1 MATAAHPEGSS
12 RRADIL
18 FTLSVLALLIVVY
31 LARSVLMLIYVSALF
46 AVVITP
52 AINAV
57 RRIRVGRWRPGR
69 GLAVVI
75 ILVGGLLLLTLFV
88 VLALPPI
95 LRDLQGFAAD
105 LPRRTAGL
113 MSRIRNL
120 PLTSEF
126 DPAVLEGHAAAAV
139 GGAFGVF
146 RGILGGVFG
155 VFSCAILTAYFI
167 LDGSRAFYWLMS
179 LFPLSQRPRLEATML
194 RAERRVRHWLVGQAA
209 LMLIL
214 GSASALV
221 FGLLRIKY
229 FYALAV
235 IAGALNIVPIIGPL
249 TSLVLASI
257 VAAFDSWAKLLGV
270 LLFYFFYQQ
279 VETAFLTPRIMK
291 YSVDLPPL
299 AVIIALT
306 LGGTLAGVLGA
317 LIAVPTAALLA
328 VIADEYLVKRPAEEK
343 AGAPDREIIP
353 R

>member
-1 MATAAHPEGSS
+1 MPSPTYPENSSS

-18 FTLSVLALLIVVY
+18 FIVAVLGLIVVAY
-31 LARSVLMLIYVSALF
+31 FARNVLMLIYVSALF

-52 AINAV
+52 AINVV
-57 RRIRVGRWRPGR
+57 RRIRLGRWRPGR

-75 ILVGGLLLLTLFV
+75 ILVTGFLLITLFV
-88 VLALPPI
+88 VLAVPPI

-105 LPRRTAGL
+105 LPRRTAAL
-113 MSRIRNL
+113 MSRVQNL
-120 PLTSEF
+120 PLTGDL
-126 DPAVLEGHAAAAV
+126 DPAVLENHAAAAV

-146 RGILGGVFG
+146 RGLLGGVFG

-167 LDGSRAFYWLMS
+167 LDGDRAFHWLMS

-194 RAERRVRHWLVGQAA
+194 RAERRVRHWLVGQFA

-214 GSASALV
+214 GSASAIV

-235 IAGALNIVPIIGPL
+235 IAGVLNIVPIIGPL

-257 VAAFDSWAKLLGV
+257 VAAFDSWAKLAGV
-270 LLFYFFYQQ
+270 LLFYFIYQQ

-291 YSVDLPPL
+291 FSVDLPPL

-328 VIADEYLVKRPAEEK
+328 VLADEYLVKKPAEES
-343 AGAPDREIIP
+343 ARAT
-353 R
+353 